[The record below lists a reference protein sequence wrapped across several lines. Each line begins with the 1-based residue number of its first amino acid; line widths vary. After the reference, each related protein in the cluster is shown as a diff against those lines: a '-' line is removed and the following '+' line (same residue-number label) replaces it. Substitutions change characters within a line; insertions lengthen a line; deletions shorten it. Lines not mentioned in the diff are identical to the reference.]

1 MNIASP
7 QLGARSQY
15 WFAVPFLVMA
25 LLFLVTD
32 LLAMRRVRQLR
43 IDADDIV
50 QDMLT
55 DIDLVSRMRG
65 DINRSRIVAG
75 RHILETSSAAMATLE
90 VQLGQTRADFAAAA
104 AQYESMPLLPP
115 EVRPW
120 TKLKET
126 LAEVQPQFD
135 AMLALSRAHDQKAAR
150 RVFVE
155 LEGPFDRVDAD
166 LRELIDVNHTEA
178 QNTVNEVAKLQGRSA
193 TVQQLFAISGFAL
206 SLVLGAVVARVL
218 QVHGQRLRESRD
230 KLAASNRELAAYAR
244 IGELS
249 STTKGF
255 ADFLFQLLR
264 LFLRSCPDVDT
275 ATILLREDDPERPSG
290 RLRAKASIGLEEEAL
305 HGYTIPIGEGFAGT
319 IAASRQPLLLQD
331 AARSPLVLSEWV
343 RRRGIRAFYGVPL
356 VSNGELVGVAHIG
369 SQNTSDFPEE
379 EKRLFATLAER
390 AASAI
395 ARASL
400 HDQVAKSEASLR
412 AERARLATILT
423 SAPHGIVFVDA
434 LDGHVETNPAAEEM
448 TGYPRTGQ
456 RVDDAPGD
464 LLFRPDGTPIPRD
477 EWPGLRALRG
487 ESVSRVEVLVSRQ
500 DGTRLP
506 VLMSATPVRSPEDR
520 ITGAVMAFEDIT
532 VFKELERLRDE
543 FASIVAHD
551 LRNPISSILMNAE
564 RLLRR
569 PGDAIEVRAAGLERI
584 RRAAARLGDM
594 VKDLLDASRI
604 EVDRL
609 TLDRKP
615 LAPRA
620 TVEAIVEEVRPT
632 LGEHPVKVATE
643 GDPAPILADP
653 VRFDQIL
660 TNLLENAAKYSP
672 RDAPIDVKVVP
683 SEDGVEV
690 TVKDEG
696 MGIAPEDIPR
706 LFDRFYQAKRAREMR
721 AGLGLGLYIT
731 RGLVAAHGGRIW
743 VDSEPAHGSTF
754 HVWLPSTH
762 VPH

>member
-1 MNIASP
+1 
-7 QLGARSQY
+7 
-15 WFAVPFLVMA
+15 MA
-25 LLFLVTD
+25 LLFVLSD

-43 IDADDIV
+43 VQADNIV
-50 QDMLT
+50 QDMLA

-65 DINRSRIVAG
+65 DVHRSRILAG
-75 RHILETSSAAMATLE
+75 KYLGSSSAAMATLDA
-90 VQLGQTRADFAAAA
+90 QLMQTQADFAAAA
-104 AQYESMPLLPP
+104 APYEATPLLPP

-126 LAEVQPQFD
+126 LADLQPRFEE
-135 AMLALSRAHDQKAAR
+135 MLALSRANNEGAAR

-155 LEGPFDRVDAD
+155 LERGFDRVDSD
-166 LRELIDVNHTEA
+166 LGELIDVNHTEA
-178 QNTVNEVAKLQGRSA
+178 QTAVNEVAKLQWRSA
-193 TVQQLFAISGFAL
+193 KLQQVFAL
-206 SLVLGAVVARVL
+206 SGFGLSLLLGALVAHTL
-218 QVHGQRLRESRD
+218 QVHGRRLREYGD
-230 KLAASNRELAAYAR
+230 KLAASNRELLAYAR

-249 STTKGF
+249 STAKGF
-255 ADFLFQLLR
+255 GDFLVELLG
-264 LFLRSCPDVDT
+264 LFLRSSPDVDT
-275 ATILLREDDPERPSG
+275 ATILLREHDPERSSG
-290 RLRAKASIGLEEEAL
+290 RLRVKASIGLEDEAR

-319 IAASRQPLLLQD
+319 IAASRQPLLLHD
-331 AARSPLVLSEWV
+331 ATRSPLVLSEWV

-369 SQNTSDFPEE
+369 SRSASDFPEE

-400 HDQVAKSEASLR
+400 HEQVAKSEATLR
-412 AERARLATILT
+412 TERARLATIVS

-434 LDGHVETNPAAEEM
+434 LDGRVETNPAAEAM
-448 TGYPRTGQ
+448 TGYPRTG
-456 RVDDAPGD
+456 RHLDDARGD
-464 LLFRPDGTPIPRD
+464 LLFRPDGTPIPRN
-477 EWPGLRALRG
+477 EWPGVRALRG
-487 ESVSRVEVLVSRQ
+487 ESVSRVEVLVGRR

-506 VLMSATPVRSPEDR
+506 VLMSATPVLGPGEQV
-520 ITGAVMAFEDIT
+520 TGAVLAFEDIT
-532 VFKELERLRDE
+532 AFKELERLRDE

-551 LRNPISSILMNAE
+551 LRNPISSILMSAE
-564 RLLRR
+564 RLEQQ
-569 PGDAIEVRAAGLERI
+569 PADATEARAAGLARI

-615 LAPRA
+615 LTARA

-643 GDPAPILADP
+643 GELAPILADP

-690 TVKDEG
+690 SVKDEG

-731 RGLVAAHGGRIW
+731 HGLVVAHGRRIW
-743 VDSEPAHGSTF
+743 VDSQPARGSTF

-762 VPH
+762 SQA